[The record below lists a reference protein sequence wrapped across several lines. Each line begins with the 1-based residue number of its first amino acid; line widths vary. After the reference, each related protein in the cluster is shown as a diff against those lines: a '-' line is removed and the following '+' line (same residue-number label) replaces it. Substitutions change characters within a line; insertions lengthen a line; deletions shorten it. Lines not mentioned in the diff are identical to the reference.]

1 MCLCL
6 ELYTN
11 VNNIEAVP
19 VSGFTKYAQN
29 NILDLAGGYGTPY
42 QPPTPAAPAGPAI
55 PIPTVDAARVAPA
68 GWNDPPPVHSKEPET
83 SSASAKAAPIT
94 MPVYNPAAQQIPQ
107 QQMYGQ
113 QPQQYGQQ
121 AGYNYQTNQQQPAQ
135 QYSPQQQQGSSAA
148 QMSPQ
153 AKPAPVEVV
162 KAPIPEKDAVL
173 KETLDT
179 LVQKCLHASNNP
191 QQKRKLEDVLKKLEY
206 LYDKLRNQMLNPS
219 ILTGIHQIVSAIK
232 QYDYQSGLAVHS
244 HLVSQGN
251 FSEISAFMPGL
262 KMLMQTALQL
272 QVFV

>member
-94 MPVYNPAAQQIPQ
+94 MPVYNPAAPQIPQ

-153 AKPAPVEVV
+153 AKVGVDMCRTN
-162 KAPIPEKDAVL
+162 KAIVL
-173 KETLDT
+173 NAENMSKT
-179 LVQKCLHASNNP
+179 
-191 QQKRKLEDVLKKLEY
+191 
-206 LYDKLRNQMLNPS
+206 
-219 ILTGIHQIVSAIK
+219 VSE
-232 QYDYQSGLAVHS
+232 QH
-244 HLVSQGN
+244 
-251 FSEISAFMPGL
+251 
-262 KMLMQTALQL
+262 
-272 QVFV
+272 